1 MSRKSFFKSIDGL
14 RDAERLYHRHASVA
28 LSLAITLH
36 FMLVTGY
43 YLYGLLVRP
52 SIVTSSGPHQD
63 TLWVI
68 PGSPEVQRIPST
80 HSMKSGMKAVKNIR
94 AAIGLPIP
102 IAEPLVDPT
111 PETGFDPGESGDS
124 SGKGNE
130 SPFAGEQGTDEFT
143 EEVEPSPDEVRLVE
157 QEPITVRQSM
167 PGYPDLAHRLGV
179 EGTVLVKILIDKEGI
194 VRKVI
199 VAKSDNSLLDDSA
212 KAAARRWL
220 FTPAMMTGGP
230 VMVWAAVPFRFR
242 LAK

>member
-1 MSRKSFFKSIDGL
+1 MSRESFFKSIDGL
-14 RDAERLYHRHASVA
+14 RDAERLYHRHASAA

-43 YLYGLLVRP
+43 YLYGLLVPP
-52 SIVTSSGPHQD
+52 SIVKSSEPHQD

-68 PGSPEVQRIPST
+68 PGSPGVQRST
-80 HSMKSGMKAVKNIR
+80 HSVKSGMKSAKNIR

-102 IAEPLVDPT
+102 IAEPLVDPA

-130 SPFAGEQGTDEFT
+130 LPLPGEQGTDKFI

-157 QEPITVRQSM
+157 QEPVTIRQSM
-167 PGYPDLAHRLGV
+167 PGYPELAHRLGV